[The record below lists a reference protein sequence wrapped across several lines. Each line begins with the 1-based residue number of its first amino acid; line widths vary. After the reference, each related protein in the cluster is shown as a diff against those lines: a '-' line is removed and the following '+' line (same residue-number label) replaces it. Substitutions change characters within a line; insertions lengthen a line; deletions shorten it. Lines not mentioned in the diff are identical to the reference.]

1 MWFRQTT
8 PINQERSIRNLSFY
22 HCPVTALPVSY
33 HRCPTLCTALSTWS
47 PRFTSCDLY
56 LHCQCLASWAKLCF
70 YFGPPKINGSNT
82 NLPLLWL
89 HNFEKGKNTHKKRKI
104 LWSYR
109 LNTIVSF
116 TVLCCFHSMGSLL
129 HVTAHEIMHLL
140 SINTKE
146 GGT

>member
-1 MWFRQTT
+1 MWFWQTT

-22 HCPVTALPVSY
+22 CCPVTALPVSY
-33 HRCPTLCTALSTWS
+33 HICLTLCTALSTWS

-56 LHCQCLASWAKLCF
+56 LRCQCVAIWAKHCF
-70 YFGPPKINGSNT
+70 YFGPPKINGSNS
-82 NLPLLWL
+82 NLSLLWL
-89 HNFEKGKNTHKKRKI
+89 HNLEKKTPGKE

-109 LNTIVSF
+109 LNTTVSF
-116 TVLCCFHSMGSLL
+116 SVLRCFRLMGSFL
-129 HVTAHEIMHLL
+129 HIIAHERMHLL